1 MMILLAVDCVTHA
14 HGIVMLCS
22 LANKIITATLG
33 ATIASLG
40 LHSIN
45 NGKQFLYNFLGN
57 ERLFYFMLYFMF
69 LSPQDFNLVS

>member
-1 MMILLAVDCVTHA
+1 MMILLAVDYVTHA

-40 LHSIN
+40 LHSI
-45 NGKQFLYNFLGN
+45 YLGL
-57 ERLFYFMLYFMF
+57 RVHTTLFI
-69 LSPQDFNLVS
+69 SDGWELVKYVK